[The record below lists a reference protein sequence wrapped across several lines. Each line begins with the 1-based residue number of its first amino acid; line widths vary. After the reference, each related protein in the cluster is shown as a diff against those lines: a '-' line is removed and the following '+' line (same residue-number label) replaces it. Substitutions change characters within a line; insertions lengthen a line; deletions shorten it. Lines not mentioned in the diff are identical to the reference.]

1 MILCISSFIG
11 NEYIFLKWI
20 YIFIGTWTTFLI
32 FCKFRMILFLSLLPV
47 LKVWFYIN
55 EVEHAFILTLCCRKG
70 AGRVSW
76 ESEGEI
82 PVISIALVIFSF
94 KYRSDYQTM
103 TGHNWNLL
111 VSIEI
116 PQFVIAGL
124 ADSSTNSLLSACVWG
139 SGDGKEETW
148 LPVICVLIPFL
159 CESQYLSS
167 NWAPTDLLI
176 RSMSWCLWVLV
187 FKN

>member
-1 MILCISSFIG
+1 MILCVSSFIG

-47 LKVWFYIN
+47 LKVSFYIN

-124 ADSSTNSLLSACVWG
+124 ADSSTNSLLSACVGEWG
-139 SGDGKEETW
+139 WEGRNLIACYLCFNTFLMWK
-148 LPVICVLIPFL
+148 PVLIFK
-159 CESQYLSS
+159 LSS
-167 NWAPTDLLI
+167 H
-176 RSMSWCLWVLV
+176 RSANQKYVLV
-187 FKN
+187 PLSTGI